1 MGYLAAAILCA
12 AVIGACVW
20 TGSILSILGVCIY
33 AYLDRYFSAELKR
46 QRGEAYDAGYRKGQS
61 DGERLKKYNESELPK
76 TRMEAEETKAWS
88 EGLAALY
95 PQDAEL
101 QAEVKRIRDERK
113 LLDSTG

>member
-1 MGYLAAAILCA
+1 
-12 AVIGACVW
+12 
-20 TGSILSILGVCIY
+20 
-33 AYLDRYFSAELKR
+33 
-46 QRGEAYDAGYRKGQS
+46 
-61 DGERLKKYNESELPK
+61 LKKYNESELPK